1 MVKNCKVVSF
11 GTMKGGTGKSSLAVQ
26 ISACLANRGKR
37 VLFLDL
43 DPQANATEALGLP
56 MTKVDR
62 YYSTAGLF
70 TGKKVTL
77 GDFIIEGMIP
87 ELPNLYLIPAHL
99 QLVRQDRDLVQAVM
113 ERNMDLPEAELLER
127 VFKDNED
134 FINENFDYI
143 ILDTNTYL
151 SQINENA
158 FSVVDSFIYI
168 TDPSYEGLMGIAS
181 LAYLWN
187 EIADQ
192 IGKEVAY
199 KDAIV
204 LNKYEKGYKL
214 SEKIYSILKGEFS
227 SEEDESL
234 YGGFSE
240 AFIDYPIPKTV
251 KFGESSFSGVPM
263 IATKQPDQK
272 MILGKVESLIDKSLL
287 RGIYNMVIN
296 SICFISNISEL

>member
-1 MVKNCKVVSF
+1 MVKNCKVICF

-26 ISACLANRGKR
+26 IAACLANRGKR
-37 VLFLDL
+37 VMFMDL
-43 DPQANATEALGLP
+43 DPQANATEALGLT

-62 YYSTAGLF
+62 YFSSASLF
-70 TGKKVTL
+70 TGKKV
-77 GDFIIEGMIP
+77 DIKDYIIEGLV
-87 ELPNLYLIPAHL
+87 EALPSLYLIPAHL
-99 QLVRQDRDLVQAVM
+99 QLVRQDRTLVQAVM
-113 ERNMDLPEAELLER
+113 DRNQNLPEAELLQM
-127 VFKDNED
+127 VFDDNEE
-134 FINENFDYI
+134 FIGENFDYI

-181 LAYLWN
+181 LSYLWS

-192 IGKEVAY
+192 IGKEITFE
-199 KDAIV
+199 DTII

-214 SEKIYSILKGEFS
+214 SEKIYSLLKGDFA
-227 SEEDESL
+227 SEEDENL

-240 AFIDYPIPKTV
+240 AFVDFPIPKTV

-263 IATKQPDQK
+263 IASKQPDQR
-272 MILGKVESLIDKSLL
+272 MIIKKVEGLIDKLIEKGAL
-287 RGIYNMVIN
+287 
-296 SICFISNISEL
+296 